1 MHIYYYRSHGLNVR
15 IGTFKI
21 MHQTSKHV
29 LCRRVHSMYLTMV
42 YIRSRGEAAHLERL
56 SHIS

>member
-1 MHIYYYRSHGLNVR
+1 MFASHLHNSTHAYYRSHGLNVR

-29 LCRRVHSMYLTMV
+29 LCRRVHSVYLTMV
-42 YIRSRGEAAHLERL
+42 YIRSRG
-56 SHIS
+56 